1 MITEWDMRLRAC
13 SDRVAPDR
21 VFMEIGKAS
30 LGAYTASRI
39 GRIPRLG
46 KALFGNFFQNSHML
60 RIIVA
65 TAQGIG

>member
-1 MITEWDMRLRAC
+1 MRLRAC
-13 SDRVAPDR
+13 SDRVAAAY
-21 VFMEIGKAS
+21 VFMEFGNAP
-30 LGAYTASRI
+30 LGVHAVSRK

-46 KALFGNFFQNSHML
+46 KALFGNFFKNSHML

>member
-1 MITEWDMRLRAC
+1 
-13 SDRVAPDR
+13 
-21 VFMEIGKAS
+21 MEIGNAS
-30 LGAYTASRI
+30 LGAHAVSRK
-39 GRIPRLG
+39 GRTSRLG